1 MTHLE
6 LPGRILFLC
15 DDAEKVRA
23 QLSGTN
29 LSLSD
34 AGQLRND
41 ISTDEITPGPSL
53 IHVDEQLGRHV
64 YTGFSAGDTR
74 PINKDAALAGKFSV
88 TVGGRR
94 YGKGSSREHSPVA
107 ERYAGIRLVIAES
120 FERIYRQNADN
131 VGLYTSTD
139 FGLIERIQRGEPIEI
154 EELLAPRDKLA
165 ASILRMG
172 GLLLYGR
179 EHLKSVRRSPVLKD
193 DHRPLTL

>member
-1 MTHLE
+1 M
-6 LPGRILFLC
+6 
-15 DDAEKVRA
+15 
-23 QLSGTN
+23 
-29 LSLSD
+29 
-34 AGQLRND
+34 
-41 ISTDEITPGPSL
+41 
-53 IHVDEQLGRHV
+53 
-64 YTGFSAGDTR
+64 
-74 PINKDAALAGKFSV
+74 
-88 TVGGRR
+88 
-94 YGKGSSREHSPVA
+94 A

-179 EHLKSVRRSPVLKD
+179 EHLKSVRRSPRVRRTITDL
-193 DHRPLTL
+193 